1 MPELQN
7 ARRQELMERVSA
19 LLRAWNLREP
29 AIVLLTM
36 HAPLAFFGS
45 QLLLA
50 AQPFL
55 GMFSADALA
64 RDLIL
69 FLDEPQN
76 VQDLI
81 TYLEASPPSS

>member
-1 MPELQN
+1 MPALEDT
-7 ARRQELMERVSA
+7 RRQELMERVRA
-19 LLRAWNLREP
+19 QLGAWNLREP
-29 AIVLLTM
+29 AIVFLSM

-45 QLLLA
+45 QLLLV

-55 GMFSADALA
+55 GLVVGDRWAGDLA
-64 RDLIL
+64 N

-81 TYLEASPPSS
+81 TYLEASPPGG

>member
-1 MPELQN
+1 MSALQM

-19 LLRAWNLREP
+19 QLHAWNLREP
-29 AIVLLTM
+29 AIVFLTM

-45 QLLLA
+45 QVLLM

-55 GMFSADALA
+55 GMFAGDRFA
-64 RDLIL
+64 RDLAV

-81 TYLEASPPSS
+81 TYLEASPP